1 MRYPLPWFPLSDDS
15 MRCISRTIIDCRPYR
30 SSHVGCRFCRSGSSG
45 FVGGFR
51 HLRLSNCGLSPRG
64 RSCRIVSVCNDGL
77 VFAVVERPFFAEIV
91 ATLEH
96 FAVGVV
102 TVVFVVGHQSVG
114 RDDLVEVV

>member
-51 HLRLSNCGLSPRG
+51 HLRLSNCVLSPRG

-114 RDDLVEVV
+114 RGDLVEVV